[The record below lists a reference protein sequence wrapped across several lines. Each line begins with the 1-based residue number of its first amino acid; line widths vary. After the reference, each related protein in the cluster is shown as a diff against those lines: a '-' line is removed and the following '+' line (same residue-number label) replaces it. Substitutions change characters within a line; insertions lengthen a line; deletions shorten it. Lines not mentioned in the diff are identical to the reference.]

1 MDNGSPL
8 YALVIFIGFV
18 VVNAMM
24 YSFGAA
30 IQNLN
35 ETELEK
41 KAAEQS
47 KKDIKLLKYLQNPTK
62 LITTIHLVT
71 GFMAVVTGYFQ
82 LGIYARKVRLW
93 LVSLGSGFVL
103 SDAFMNF
110 IAYFSYRIVSD
121 AAFAGTG
128 HFCAEEAGNKVQQTM
143 CICTLRYCKCDRHI
157 SDTIYGIYYIFF
169 QSDSSD
175 YRY

>member
-1 MDNGSPL
+1 MDDGSPL

-35 ETELEK
+35 ETELEIS
-41 KAAEQS
+41 AES
-47 KKDIKLLKYLQNPTK
+47 DEINYY
-62 LITTIHLVT
+62 H
-71 GFMAVVTGYFQ
+71 
-82 LGIYARKVRLW
+82 
-93 LVSLGSGFVL
+93 SLGDRVYGCRNGVFSAWNLCPEGTALAGKPWQRICSFRCIHEFYCL
-103 SDAFMNF
+103 
-110 IAYFSYRIVSD
+110 FSYRIVSD

-157 SDTIYGIYYIFF
+157 ADTIYGIYYIFF

>member
-1 MDNGSPL
+1 MDDGSPL
-8 YALVIFIGFV
+8 YVLVIFIGFV

-47 KKDIKLLKYLQNPTK
+47 KKDIKLLKYLQNPAK

-82 LGIYARKVRLW
+82 PWQRICSFRCIHEFYCL
-93 LVSLGSGFVL
+93 
-103 SDAFMNF
+103 
-110 IAYFSYRIVSD
+110 FSYRIVSD

-157 SDTIYGIYYIFF
+157 ADTIYCIYYIFF